1 MGQKIHPKAMRLG
14 YIQDWES
21 RWLALRDMPA
31 LIGEDFRIRTM
42 VKERFR
48 LAAVSWIG
56 IERTGT
62 YLRVNIHTA
71 RPGVV
76 IGKKGADIEGIRAA
90 IEKITASKTFINV
103 MEIKEPELDAR
114 LVGEAIA
121 MQLERRINHRRA
133 IRRALERTMQ
143 AGALGIKVQV
153 KGRLNGAEIARREWS
168 REARVPLHTFS
179 ADIDYGLVEAHTS
192 MGQIGVKVWIFKK
205 QFFAKST
212 KELREAAQAQGDPV
226 SATIATP
233 AAAAA
238 AASAPAGA
246 ESAPVSAPAPA
257 KPQILRSGMPELPAS
272 ALAQLGLGE
281 APPEQPSEKPKP
293 EQPSEKPKDEGAG
306 ETESMEGYE
315 DREPRDGEGKDG
327 DREGE

>member
-1 MGQKIHPKAMRLG
+1 MGQKIHPKSVRLG

-21 RWLALRDMPA
+21 KWFSLREMPA
-31 LIGEDFRIRTM
+31 LIGEDFKIRSLI
-42 VKERFR
+42 KERFR

-56 IERTGT
+56 IERAGS

-76 IGKKGADIEGIRAA
+76 IGKRGADIESVRT
-90 IEKITASKTFINV
+90 EVENLTSRKTFINV
-103 MEIKEPELDAR
+103 MEIKQPELDPR

-153 KGRLNGAEIARREWS
+153 KGRLNGAEIARREWN

-179 ADIDYGLVEAHTS
+179 ADIDYGLTEAHTA
-192 MGQIGVKVWIFKK
+192 MGLIGIKVWIFKK

-212 KELREAAQAQGDPV
+212 KELREQAQAALAQ
-226 SATIATP
+226 SEKLAATDEKGPPQPTV
-233 AAAAA
+233 AAAVAA
-238 AASAPAGA
+238 KPASAQTKRRGA
-246 ESAPVSAPAPA
+246 
-257 KPQILRSGMPELPAS
+257 MPELPAS
-272 ALAQLGLGE
+272 ALAQLSGGQE
-281 APPEQPSEKPKP
+281 PAPEKPAPAPEKPAPEPSTDSEKNQG
-293 EQPSEKPKDEGAG
+293 EEKG
-306 ETESMEGYE
+306 E
-315 DREPRDGEGKDG
+315 
-327 DREGE
+327 

>member
-1 MGQKIHPKAMRLG
+1 MGQKIHPKSVRLG

-21 RWLALRDMPA
+21 KWFSLREMPA
-31 LIGEDFRIRTM
+31 LIGEDFKIRSLI
-42 VKERFR
+42 KERFR

-56 IERTGT
+56 IERAGS

-76 IGKKGADIEGIRAA
+76 IGKRGADIESVRT
-90 IEKITASKTFINV
+90 EVENLTSRKTFINV
-103 MEIKEPELDAR
+103 MEIKQPELDPR

-153 KGRLNGAEIARREWS
+153 KGRLNGAEIARREWN

-179 ADIDYGLVEAHTS
+179 ADIDYGLTEAHTS
-192 MGQIGVKVWIFKK
+192 MGLIGIKVWIFKK

-212 KELREAAQAQGDPV
+212 KELREQAQAALAQ
-226 SATIATP
+226 SEKLAATDEKGPPQPTV
-233 AAAAA
+233 AAAVAA
-238 AASAPAGA
+238 KSAPAQTKRRGA
-246 ESAPVSAPAPA
+246 
-257 KPQILRSGMPELPAS
+257 MPELPAS
-272 ALAQLGLGE
+272 ALAQLSGGQE
-281 APPEQPSEKPKP
+281 PAPEKPAPAPEKPAPEPSTDSEKNQG
-293 EQPSEKPKDEGAG
+293 EEKG
-306 ETESMEGYE
+306 E
-315 DREPRDGEGKDG
+315 
-327 DREGE
+327 